1 MDRPNLLTPPRD
13 YRADLLAWIE
23 RAEKCVNPPGGYY
36 GNASGDDLRPEYALL
51 SACDALRAMVAKG
64 SVSMH
69 VKMARAIGIDKRSP
83 A

>member
-1 MDRPNLLTPPRD
+1 MERPNLLTPPRD
-13 YRADLLAWIE
+13 YRADLLAWLD

-36 GNASGDDLRPEYALL
+36 GNASGDDLRPEHALL
-51 SACDALRAMVAKG
+51 DACAAIRAIVSEG

-69 VKMARAIGIDKRSP
+69 VKMARAIGIDKKGP